1 MSMNDMTVPENANP
15 ASTARSGLIR
25 RLTRDPVS
33 LIALIF
39 IVLVIFAALL
49 APVLAPFDPY
59 DTNIRM
65 RLRPPGGDYLLG
77 TDTQGRDLFTRL
89 LYGTRTTLA
98 LGFASILFGGIVGT
112 SIGLAAA
119 FYRRLEAPLMRLV
132 DIMLSFPSILFG
144 LALAAMLGVGMHS
157 LVIALGLSSAP
168 AIARVARATA
178 ASVMQAEYMDA
189 GRVIG
194 LSDATLIRRYLLRNC
209 AASIVVYCSLQFGE
223 TILLAA
229 ALGFLGLGLQPP
241 TAELGSIAAEGRSF
255 IFLAPHIS
263 TAASLLIFMIVL
275 SCNLLGDAFRDLTD
289 PRLKR

>member
-1 MSMNDMTVPENANP
+1 MSTDTTALQTANTAG
-15 ASTARSGLIR
+15 ASRPHLLRHLA
-25 RLTRDPVS
+25 RDPLA

-39 IVLVIFAALL
+39 LVLIVVAAIL

-59 DTNIRM
+59 DTNLRM
-65 RLRPPGGDYLLG
+65 RLRPPGGDHLLG
-77 TDTQGRDLFTRL
+77 TDTQGRDLLTRL
-89 LYGTRTTLA
+89 LYGARTTLA
-98 LGFASILFGGIVGT
+98 LGFASIVVGSLIGT

-119 FYRRLEAPLMRLV
+119 FYRRLEGPLMRLV
-132 DIMLSFPSILFG
+132 DILLSFPSILFG
-144 LALAAMLGVGMHS
+144 LALAAMLGVGMDS
-157 LVIALGLSSAP
+157 LVIALGLSAAP
-168 AIARVARATA
+168 PIARVARATA

-194 LSDATLIRRYLLRNC
+194 LSDSALIRRYLLRNC
-209 AASIVVYCSLQFGE
+209 AAPIVVYCSLQFGE

-255 IFLAPHIS
+255 IFLAPHVS

-289 PRLKR
+289 PKLQR

>member
-1 MSMNDMTVPENANP
+1 MSTDTTALQTANTAG
-15 ASTARSGLIR
+15 ASRPHLLR
-25 RLTRDPVS
+25 RLARDPLA

-39 IVLVIFAALL
+39 LVVIVVAAIL

-59 DTNIRM
+59 DTNLRM
-65 RLRPPGGDYLLG
+65 RLRPPGGDHLLG
-77 TDTQGRDLFTRL
+77 TDTQGRDLLTRL
-89 LYGTRTTLA
+89 LYGARTTLA
-98 LGFASILFGGIVGT
+98 LGFASIVVGSLIGT

-119 FYRRLEAPLMRLV
+119 FYRRLEGPLMRLV
-132 DIMLSFPSILFG
+132 DILLSFPSILFG
-144 LALAAMLGVGMHS
+144 LALAAMLGVGMDS
-157 LVIALGLSSAP
+157 LVIALGLSAAP
-168 AIARVARATA
+168 PIARVARATA

-194 LSDATLIRRYLLRNC
+194 LSDNALIRRYLLRNC
-209 AASIVVYCSLQFGE
+209 AAPIVVYCSLQFGE

-255 IFLAPHIS
+255 IFLAPHVS

-289 PRLKR
+289 PKLQR

>member
-1 MSMNDMTVPENANP
+1 MSTDITAPQTANP
-15 ASTARSGLIR
+15 AGIARPHLLR
-25 RLTRDPVS
+25 RLSRDPLA

-39 IVLVIFAALL
+39 LVAIVVAALL

-59 DTNIRM
+59 DTNLRM
-65 RLRPPGGDYLLG
+65 RLRPPGGDHLLG
-77 TDTQGRDLFTRL
+77 TDTQGRDMLTRL
-89 LYGTRTTLA
+89 LYGARTTLA
-98 LGFASILFGGIVGT
+98 LGFASIVVGSLIGT

-119 FYRRLEAPLMRLV
+119 FYRRLEGPLMRLV
-132 DIMLSFPSILFG
+132 DILLSFPSILFG
-144 LALAAMLGVGMHS
+144 LALAAMLGVGMDS
-157 LVIALGLSSAP
+157 LVIALGLSAAP
-168 AIARVARATA
+168 PIARVARATA

-194 LSDATLIRRYLLRNC
+194 LSDGALIRRYLLRNC
-209 AASIVVYCSLQFGE
+209 AAPIVVYCSLQFGE

-255 IFLAPHIS
+255 IFLAPHVS

-289 PRLKR
+289 PKLQR

>member
-1 MSMNDMTVPENANP
+1 MSTDTTALQAANTAG
-15 ASTARSGLIR
+15 ASRPHLLR
-25 RLTRDPVS
+25 RLARDPLA

-39 IVLVIFAALL
+39 LVVIVVAAIL

-59 DTNIRM
+59 DTNLRM
-65 RLRPPGGDYLLG
+65 RLRPPGGDHLLG
-77 TDTQGRDLFTRL
+77 TDTQGRDLLTRL
-89 LYGTRTTLA
+89 LYGARTTLA
-98 LGFASILFGGIVGT
+98 LGFASIVVGSLIGT

-119 FYRRLEAPLMRLV
+119 FYRRLEGPLMRLV
-132 DIMLSFPSILFG
+132 DILLSFPSILFG
-144 LALAAMLGVGMHS
+144 LALAAMLGVGMDS
-157 LVIALGLSSAP
+157 LVIALGLSAAP
-168 AIARVARATA
+168 PIARVARATA

-194 LSDATLIRRYLLRNC
+194 LSDSALIRRYLLRNC
-209 AASIVVYCSLQFGE
+209 AAPIVVYCSLQFGE

-255 IFLAPHIS
+255 IFLAPHVS

-289 PRLKR
+289 PKLQR

>member
-1 MSMNDMTVPENANP
+1 MSTDTTALQTANTAG
-15 ASTARSGLIR
+15 ASRPHLLR
-25 RLTRDPVS
+25 RLARDPLA

-39 IVLVIFAALL
+39 LVLIVVAAIL

-59 DTNIRM
+59 DTNLRM
-65 RLRPPGGDYLLG
+65 RLRPPGSDHLLG
-77 TDTQGRDLFTRL
+77 TDTQGRDLLTRL
-89 LYGTRTTLA
+89 LYGARTTLA
-98 LGFASILFGGIVGT
+98 LGFASIVVGSLIGT

-119 FYRRLEAPLMRLV
+119 FYRRLEGPLMRLV
-132 DIMLSFPSILFG
+132 DILLSFPSILFG
-144 LALAAMLGVGMHS
+144 LALAAMLGVGMDS
-157 LVIALGLSSAP
+157 LVIALGLSAAP
-168 AIARVARATA
+168 PIARVARATA

-194 LSDATLIRRYLLRNC
+194 LSDGALIRRYLLRNC
-209 AASIVVYCSLQFGE
+209 AAPIVVYCSLQFGE

-255 IFLAPHIS
+255 IFLAPHVS

-289 PRLKR
+289 PKLQR

>member
-1 MSMNDMTVPENANP
+1 MSTDINIAKNANP
-15 ASTARSGLIR
+15 TSVSRAHLLQ
-25 RLTRDPVS
+25 RLSRDPLA
-33 LIALIF
+33 LIALVF
-39 IVLVIFAALL
+39 LALIVVAAVL

-59 DTNIRM
+59 DTNLRM
-65 RLRPPGGDYLLG
+65 RLRPPGADHLLG
-77 TDTQGRDLFTRL
+77 TDTQGRDMLTRL
-89 LYGTRTTLA
+89 LYGARTTLA
-98 LGFASILFGGIVGT
+98 LGFASILVGSLIGT
-112 SIGLAAA
+112 SIGLTAA
-119 FYRRLEAPLMRLV
+119 FYRRLEGPLMRLV
-132 DIMLSFPSILFG
+132 DILLSFPSILFG
-144 LALAAMLGVGMHS
+144 LALAAMLGIGMDS
-157 LVIALGLSSAP
+157 LVIALGLSAAP
-168 AIARVARATA
+168 PIARVARATA

-194 LSDATLIRRYLLRNC
+194 LSDGALIRRYLLRNC
-209 AASIVVYCSLQFGE
+209 AAPIVVYCSLQFGE

-289 PRLKR
+289 PKLQR

>member
-1 MSMNDMTVPENANP
+1 MSTDTAPQTANP
-15 ASTARSGLIR
+15 ASVSRPHLLR
-25 RLTRDPVS
+25 RLARDPLA

-39 IVLVIFAALL
+39 LVVIVVAAIL

-59 DTNIRM
+59 DTNLRM
-65 RLRPPGGDYLLG
+65 RLRPPGGEHLLG
-77 TDTQGRDLFTRL
+77 TDTQGRDMLTRL
-89 LYGTRTTLA
+89 LYGARTTLA
-98 LGFASILFGGIVGT
+98 LGFASIVVGSLIGT

-119 FYRRLEAPLMRLV
+119 FYRRLEGPLMRLV
-132 DIMLSFPSILFG
+132 DILLSFPSILFG
-144 LALAAMLGVGMHS
+144 LALAAMLGVGMDS
-157 LVIALGLSSAP
+157 LVIALGLSAAP
-168 AIARVARATA
+168 PIARVARATA

-194 LSDATLIRRYLLRNC
+194 LSDGALIRRYLLRNC
-209 AASIVVYCSLQFGE
+209 AAPIVVYCSLQFGE

-255 IFLAPHIS
+255 IFLAPHVS

-289 PRLKR
+289 PKLQR

>member
-1 MSMNDMTVPENANP
+1 MSTDTTALQTVNTAG
-15 ASTARSGLIR
+15 ASRPHLLR
-25 RLTRDPVS
+25 RLARDPLA

-39 IVLVIFAALL
+39 LVLIVVAAIL

-59 DTNIRM
+59 DTNLRM
-65 RLRPPGGDYLLG
+65 RLRPPGGDHLLG
-77 TDTQGRDLFTRL
+77 TDTQGRDLLTRL
-89 LYGTRTTLA
+89 LYGARTTLA
-98 LGFASILFGGIVGT
+98 LGFASIVVGSLIGT

-119 FYRRLEAPLMRLV
+119 FYRRLEGPLMRLV
-132 DIMLSFPSILFG
+132 DILLSFPSILFG
-144 LALAAMLGVGMHS
+144 LALAAMLGVGMDS
-157 LVIALGLSSAP
+157 LVIALGLSAAP
-168 AIARVARATA
+168 PIARVARATA

-194 LSDATLIRRYLLRNC
+194 LSDSALIRRYLLRNC
-209 AASIVVYCSLQFGE
+209 AAPIVVYCSLQFGE

-255 IFLAPHIS
+255 IFLAPHVS

-289 PRLKR
+289 PKLQR

>member
-1 MSMNDMTVPENANP
+1 MSTDTTALQTANTAG
-15 ASTARSGLIR
+15 ASRPHLLR
-25 RLTRDPVS
+25 RLARDPLA

-39 IVLVIFAALL
+39 LVLIVVAAIL

-59 DTNIRM
+59 DTNLRM
-65 RLRPPGGDYLLG
+65 RLRPPGGDHLLG
-77 TDTQGRDLFTRL
+77 TDTQGRDLLTRL
-89 LYGTRTTLA
+89 LYGARTTLA
-98 LGFASILFGGIVGT
+98 LGFASIVVGSLIGT

-119 FYRRLEAPLMRLV
+119 FYRRLEGPLMRLV
-132 DIMLSFPSILFG
+132 DILLSFPSILFG
-144 LALAAMLGVGMHS
+144 LALAAMLGVGMDS
-157 LVIALGLSSAP
+157 LVIALGLSAAP
-168 AIARVARATA
+168 PIARVARATA

-194 LSDATLIRRYLLRNC
+194 LSDSALIRRYLLRNC
-209 AASIVVYCSLQFGE
+209 AAPIVVYCSLQFGE

-255 IFLAPHIS
+255 IFLAPHVS

-289 PRLKR
+289 PKLQR

>member
-1 MSMNDMTVPENANP
+1 MSTDITAAQTANP
-15 ASTARSGLIR
+15 AGISRPHLLR
-25 RLTRDPVS
+25 RLSRDPLA

-39 IVLVIFAALL
+39 LVAIVVAAIL
-49 APVLAPFDPY
+49 APLLAPFDPY
-59 DTNIRM
+59 DTNLRM
-65 RLRPPGGDYLLG
+65 RLRPPGGDHLLG
-77 TDTQGRDLFTRL
+77 TDTQGRDMLTRL
-89 LYGTRTTLA
+89 LYGARTTLA
-98 LGFASILFGGIVGT
+98 LGFASIVVGSLIGT

-119 FYRRLEAPLMRLV
+119 FYRRLEGPLMRLV
-132 DIMLSFPSILFG
+132 DILLSFPSILFG
-144 LALAAMLGVGMHS
+144 LALAAMLGVGMDS
-157 LVIALGLSSAP
+157 LVIALGLSAAP
-168 AIARVARATA
+168 PIARVARATA

-194 LSDATLIRRYLLRNC
+194 LSDGALIRRYLLRNC
-209 AASIVVYCSLQFGE
+209 AAPIVVYCSLQFGE

-255 IFLAPHIS
+255 IFLAPHVS

-289 PRLKR
+289 PKLQR

>member
-1 MSMNDMTVPENANP
+1 MSTQT
-15 ASTARSGLIR
+15 TARQTTNDAGASRPHLLR
-25 RLTRDPVS
+25 RLSHDPIA

-39 IVLVIFAALL
+39 LVLIVVAAIL

-59 DTNIRM
+59 DTNLRM
-65 RLRPPGGDYLLG
+65 RLRPPGGEHLLG
-77 TDTQGRDLFTRL
+77 TDTQGRDLLTRL
-89 LYGTRTTLA
+89 LYGARTTLA
-98 LGFASILFGGIVGT
+98 LGFASILLGSLIGT
-112 SIGLAAA
+112 GIGLAAA
-119 FYRRLEAPLMRLV
+119 FYRRLEGPLMRLV
-132 DIMLSFPSILFG
+132 DILLSFPSILFG
-144 LALAAMLGVGMHS
+144 LALAAMLGVGMDS
-157 LVIALGLSSAP
+157 LVIALGLSAAP
-168 AIARVARATA
+168 PIARVSRATA

-194 LSDATLIRRYLLRNC
+194 LSDSALIRRYLLRNC
-209 AASIVVYCSLQFGE
+209 AAPIVVYCSLQFGE

-255 IFLAPHIS
+255 IFLAPHVS

-289 PRLKR
+289 PKLKR

>member
-1 MSMNDMTVPENANP
+1 MSTDTTAVQTADTAG
-15 ASTARSGLIR
+15 ASRPHLLR
-25 RLTRDPVS
+25 RLARDPLA

-39 IVLVIFAALL
+39 LVLIVVAALL

-59 DTNIRM
+59 DTNLRM
-65 RLRPPGGDYLLG
+65 RLRPPGGDHLLG
-77 TDTQGRDLFTRL
+77 TDTQGRDLLTRL
-89 LYGTRTTLA
+89 LYGARTTLA
-98 LGFASILFGGIVGT
+98 LGFASIVVGSLIGT

-119 FYRRLEAPLMRLV
+119 FYRRLEGPLMRLV
-132 DIMLSFPSILFG
+132 DILLSFPSILFG
-144 LALAAMLGVGMHS
+144 LALAAMLGVGMDS
-157 LVIALGLSSAP
+157 LVIALGLSAAP
-168 AIARVARATA
+168 PIARVARATA

-194 LSDATLIRRYLLRNC
+194 LSDSALIRRYLLRNC
-209 AASIVVYCSLQFGE
+209 AAPIVVYCSLQFGE

-255 IFLAPHIS
+255 IFLAPHVS

-289 PRLKR
+289 PKLQR